1 MRDGDR
7 ERRRMRTR
15 EGGFVRARAR
25 TFTRQGRIVGRG
37 RVRRCVR
44 VYVCVGV
51 CVCRGPRGV
60 WTECAKR
67 PRGRARVAEK
77 RGPKRADAEADARTC
92 KPGGGIGSARH
103 RLRRRR
109 RRNGHSSS
117 PLFRS
122 FPLFLLPRRRRSAD
136 ADDRAGA
143 AWGEVVRRRGN
154 VSGTEIPGEV
164 NSFHQI

>member
-1 MRDGDR
+1 MSLGKGDIAKEEDED
-7 ERRRMRTR
+7 ERR
-15 EGGFVRARAR
+15 GFRAR
-25 TFTRQGRIVGRG
+25 TGEDVHSARAH
-37 RVRRCVR
+37 RRERASEKMCACVCVR
-44 VYVCVGV
+44 GCV

-67 PRGRARVAEK
+67 PRGRARAAEK

-103 RLRRRR
+103 RLRRRRR

-143 AWGEVVRRRGN
+143 AWGEVVRRRGLR
-154 VSGTEIPGEV
+154 SPG
-164 NSFHQI
+164 ST